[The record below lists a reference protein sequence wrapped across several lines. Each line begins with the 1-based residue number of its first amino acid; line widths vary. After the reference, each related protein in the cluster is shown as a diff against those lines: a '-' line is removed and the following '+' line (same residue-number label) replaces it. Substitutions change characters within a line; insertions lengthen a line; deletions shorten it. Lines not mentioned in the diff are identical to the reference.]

1 MALRLLTS
9 GVGLIVFFVLLFM
22 NETVFSIAVGIV
34 TLGMVY
40 EAVRTI
46 NAGKSITIVSL
57 CYSAVISA
65 AVLLAMKITEATM
78 MMILVMSVVLIGMFA
93 YMILTVIFF
102 EKKEIYKIYSSAFI
116 TAYLSFFMS
125 FIALARYGVGRYGVI
140 LVFLFAWITDSGAY
154 FAGRLFGKRKL
165 APNLSPKKTVEGA
178 IGGVIATMLGTVI
191 YIIVMKTFYNVE
203 FYSNVLL
210 VVASIGGA
218 VLSELGDLAASALK
232 RNCGV
237 KDFGKIF
244 PGHGGF
250 LDRFDSVVFV
260 APYAFLLLALP
271 GLLL

>member
-9 GVGLIVFFVLLFM
+9 GIGLIVFFVLLFM

-34 TLGMVY
+34 ALGMVY
-40 EAVRTI
+40 EAVKTI

-57 CYSAVISA
+57 FYSAIISA
-65 AVLLAMKITEATM
+65 AVMAAMKINTSAM
-78 MMILVMSVVLIGMFA
+78 MMLLIMGVVLIGIFS
-93 YMILTVIFF
+93 YMVLTIIFF
-102 EKKEIYKIYSSAFI
+102 DKKEIYKIYSAAFI

-125 FIALARYGVGRYGVI
+125 FVSLARSGIGRYGVI
-140 LVFLFAWITDSGAY
+140 LVFLFAWITDTGAY
-154 FAGRLFGKRKL
+154 FAGRLFGKRNL

-178 IGGVIATMLGTVI
+178 IGGVVAAMIGTVI
-191 YIIVMKTFYNVE
+191 YIIVMKVFYNVE

-210 VVASIGGA
+210 VAASVGGA

-232 RNCGV
+232 RTCGV

-260 APYAFLLLALP
+260 APYAFLVLALP
-271 GLLL
+271 GMLL

>member
-9 GVGLIVFFVLLFM
+9 GVGLIVFFVILFM
-22 NETVFSIAVGIV
+22 NETVFSVAVGIV
-34 TLGMVY
+34 ALGMVY
-40 EAVRTI
+40 EAVKTI
-46 NAGKSITIVSL
+46 NAGKSITVVSL
-57 CYSAVISA
+57 CYSALISA
-65 AVLLAMKITEATM
+65 AVNISMKITEATM
-78 MMILVMSVVLIGMFA
+78 LLLLVMGVVLIGIFA

-102 EKKEIYKIYSSAFI
+102 DKKEIYKIYSSAFI

-203 FYSNVLL
+203 FCSNVLL